1 MITIGNI
8 RGVQKEHQITV
19 FRASDNLPYLQF
31 VLSND
36 ARDKNE
42 IMNEHYLEST
52 FNYTGLIEMKI
63 GDYCTYNGIK
73 YALMKDFTPEQVR
86 DGEYRYTVHF
96 DAPEMF
102 FKNVPNFYT
111 LQGFNELEWSLRERP
126 ERFMQLFVENI
137 NNFYNND
144 WKVGI
149 VEPTEQLDL
158 SFSNSYVFDG
168 LTQLAETTKCEWYVD
183 YQLKTLNL
191 VSRLKIGNTPVVLES
206 GDLLNQVRRD
216 SQNKDYCTRLYAF
229 GGTQNIPLNYRKPIV
244 GEAIDAIVQQRLKMP
259 LSTGDYIDIRPN
271 LKPHEIVPRF
281 REFDVFPQ
289 RVGSITEIREV
300 ERKDEQGNKFSVFY
314 FKDSG
319 IEFSNKYKL
328 PNFELM
334 IAFQDGWMAGLKNN
348 EVRYNDKTKE
358 YEIINEMLGEQL
370 IPNAIIRPKVGDKYI
385 LYNFNISMVG
395 DQYIPEAERELERQA
410 REYLAEMFDNSNTDS
425 DIDTYTCVLNPVEVA
440 EQEVSLVL
448 GQSVSVISDAVK
460 GGQKDSRVYG
470 YTKFPVTRKDEYLI
484 GDSPKYSRFAS
495 VEKTAESNKRELNV
509 QIADA
514 MRQANNAYR
523 DIKALNYIRTALQNE
538 TTIDGGLILTTL
550 IQMGLMQGDTWL
562 NTAGVNGVR
571 ENDNDIAFWGGG
583 TLEQAINLVKNPEA
597 TEDVANFVVT
607 HGGQVIMNKTF
618 IRGKF
623 ESNANGNKI
632 VIDPDNR
639 SMKFF
644 NEIGQILVHIF
655 FERLELADGR
665 HYFEP
670 RIQLNHFGIETGN
683 EPNYTVDISGYEIQ
697 MKERDGYRLYLS
709 SDMMEISNPN
719 DDKAPSFWAGRGY
732 QASTGKYILSSKF
745 KGLPTSIDSGY
756 EGMYEATINGH
767 KVICQK

>member
-8 RGVQKEHQITV
+8 KGVRQEHQITV

-36 ARDKNE
+36 ARVKNE

-86 DGEYRYTVHF
+86 DGEYRYTIRF

-137 NNFYNND
+137 NDFYNND

-149 VEPTEQLDL
+149 VEPTELLDL
-158 SFSNSYVFDG
+158 SFSNSYVFDA
-168 LTQLAETTKCEWYVD
+168 LTQLAEATKCEWYPD
-183 YQLKTLNL
+183 YQLKTLSL
-191 VSRLKIGNTPVVLES
+191 VSRLKIGNTPIVLES

-229 GGTQNIPLNYRKPIV
+229 GGTQNIPLNYRKPIA
-244 GEAIDAIVQQRLKMP
+244 GEAIDAIVQKRLRMP

-271 LKPHEIVPRF
+271 LKPHEIVPKF
-281 REFDVFPQ
+281 VNFDIFPQ
-289 RVGSITEIREV
+289 RVGTITEIREV

-319 IEFSNKYKL
+319 INFDTKYIL
-328 PNFELM
+328 PNETLKCV
-334 IAFQDGWMAGLKNN
+334 FQDGWMAGFDREISYNN
-348 EVRYNDKTKE
+348 KTKE
-358 YEIINEMLGEQL
+358 YEIINEQLGEQL
-370 IPNAIIRPKVGDKYI
+370 IPNAIIRPKVGDKYV

-395 DQYIPEAERELERQA
+395 DQYVPEAERELERQA
-410 REYLAEMFDNSNTDS
+410 KEYLAEMFDNSNTDS

-495 VEKTAESNKRELNV
+495 VEKTAENNKRELNV

-583 TLEQAINLVKNPEA
+583 TLEQAINAVKNPEA
-597 TEDVANFVVT
+597 IEDVANFVVT
-607 HGGQVIMNKTF
+607 HGGKTIQNNAL

-623 ESNANGNKI
+623 ESSLWGSKI
-632 VIDPDNR
+632 IIDPYLR
-639 SMKFF
+639 KIEFF
-644 NEIGQILVHIF
+644 SSISEKSGGSWTLIDVMGANKATSSIEIPSSDGNFITKISSGLSALSTTGDGSQSHFNNKTISLYGAFGTNTEFSASTEGDI
-655 FERLELADGR
+655 LELIIKNL
-665 HYFEP
+665 P
-670 RIQLNHFGIETGN
+670 KS
-683 EPNYTVDISGYEIQ
+683 DIYL
-697 MKERDGYRLYLS
+697 KEG
-709 SDMMEISNPN
+709 
-719 DDKAPSFWAGRGY
+719 
-732 QASTGKYILSSKF
+732 QAWLDN
-745 KGLPTSIDSGY
+745 GLIRVKES
-756 EGMYEATINGH
+756 E
-767 KVICQK
+767 

>member
-8 RGVQKEHQITV
+8 KGVKKEHQITV
-19 FRASDNLPYLQF
+19 FRASDNSPYLQF

-42 IMNEHYLEST
+42 IMNDHYLEST

-73 YALMKDFTPEQVR
+73 YALMKDYTPEQVS
-86 DGEYRYTVHF
+86 DSNYRYVVHF

-149 VEPTEQLDL
+149 VEPTELLDL
-158 SFSNSYVFDG
+158 TFSNSYIFDA
-168 LTQLAETTKCEWYVD
+168 LTELAEATKCEWYVD

-191 VSRLKIGNTPVVLES
+191 VSRLKIGNTPIVLES

-229 GGTQNIPLNYRKPIV
+229 GGTQNIPLNYRKPIA
-244 GEAIDAIVQQRLKMP
+244 GEAIDAIVQKRLRMP

-281 REFDVFPQ
+281 VNFDIFPQ
-289 RVGSITEIREV
+289 RVGTITEITES
-300 ERKDEQGNKFSVFY
+300 KDSEGNPVFR

-319 IEFSNKYKL
+319 IDFDTKYIL
-328 PNFELM
+328 PNETLKCV
-334 IAFQDGWMAGLKNN
+334 FQDGWMAGFDREINYNN
-348 EVRYNDKTKE
+348 KTKE
-358 YEIINEMLGEQL
+358 YEIMNEQLGEQL
-370 IPNAIIRPKVGDKYI
+370 IPNAIIRPKVGDKYV

-395 DQYIPEAERELERQA
+395 DQYVPEAERELERQA

-440 EQEVSLVL
+440 EQSFSMSL

-484 GDSPKYSRFAS
+484 GDSPKRSRFDS
-495 VEKTAESNKRELNV
+495 VEKTAENNKRELNV
-509 QIADA
+509 QLEDIMRRANTSLRTARA
-514 MRQANNAYR
+514 MGY
-523 DIKALNYIRTALQNE
+523 LSTALQNE
-538 TTIDGGLILTTL
+538 TIIDKGLLLTTL
-550 IQMGLMQGDTWL
+550 LRLGVDIGEEWKE
-562 NTAGVNGVR
+562 TAGINGAALNPDDVVAYFGGSLDDAIEGIASIIFRFNGSGHLAGGNIAWDVNGNLQVVGKYSNKDSGSR
-571 ENDNDIAFWGGG
+571 FEIDPINNGLFMFMDDNNLSFELQYYQALAQMIFYRGTEKSVVINGTGIEIKEG
-583 TLEQAINLVKNPEA
+583 TLK
-597 TEDVANFVVT
+597 
-607 HGGQVIMNKTF
+607 
-618 IRGKF
+618 
-623 ESNANGNKI
+623 
-632 VIDPDNR
+632 
-639 SMKFF
+639 
-644 NEIGQILVHIF
+644 
-655 FERLELADGR
+655 LAYD
-665 HYFEP
+665 Y
-670 RIQLNHFGIETGN
+670 
-683 EPNYTVDISGYEIQ
+683 
-697 MKERDGYRLYLS
+697 
-709 SDMMEISNPN
+709 
-719 DDKAPSFWAGRGY
+719 
-732 QASTGKYILSSKF
+732 
-745 KGLPTSIDSGY
+745 LPTSDPKMTGMIWRSGDTLKISAG
-756 EGMYEATINGH
+756 E
-767 KVICQK
+767 